1 MNETLRRIYDT
12 VHVIIWLLMFNWVLF
27 GLVKYGNGPADWW
40 FHAVMVT
47 VAMAWII
54 SMFILIDRLFAWMQ
68 NSNDD

>member
-27 GLVKYGNGPADWW
+27 GIVKYGNGPADWW
-40 FHAVMVT
+40 FHAVMIP

-68 NSNDD
+68 NSNDG